1 MELAGENKFARTLFF
16 DRGAPVGTPTDPRES
31 AAHYVSRKELKSM
44 DIREFAE
51 QYRVR
56 LNDRKHERRFKI
68 TTSEDT
74 VHGRC
79 GEIVADPTYGDVLA
93 AKFIAVPRSANMDIK
108 LRNRYRAALAG
119 GLRLKRK
126 YGDAESTFHFDPANE
141 QEVSLALKLVG
152 AKKRRNRTLTDDQRR
167 LIGERLQAGRREP
180 SRMPALQ
187 EKHCTGGRF
196 EGYLASDGSL
206 GVPGQQSHENSPLE
220 PR

>member
-1 MELAGENKFARTLFF
+1 
-16 DRGAPVGTPTDPRES
+16 
-31 AAHYVSRKELKSM
+31 M
-44 DIREFAE
+44 DLREFAE
-51 QYRVR
+51 KNRVR
-56 LNDRKHERRFKI
+56 LNDRKHERKFRI
-68 TTSEDT
+68 TTSGDT
-74 VHGRC
+74 IHGRY

-93 AKFIAVPRSANMDIK
+93 VKFIAVPRSVNMDKK

-152 AKKRRNRTLTDDQRR
+152 AKRRRNRTLTDEQRR

-180 SRMPALQ
+180 ARMPALV
-187 EKHCTGGRF
+187 EKHCNGGRF
-196 EGYLASDGSL
+196 EGYLGSDGAL
-206 GVPGQQSHENSPLE
+206 GVPGHESREDASSNALLV